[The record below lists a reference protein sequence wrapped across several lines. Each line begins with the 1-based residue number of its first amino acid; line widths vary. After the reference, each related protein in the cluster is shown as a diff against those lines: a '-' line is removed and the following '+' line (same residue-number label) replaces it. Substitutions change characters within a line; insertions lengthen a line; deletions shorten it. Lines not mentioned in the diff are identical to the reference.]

1 MRTHAHAVDL
11 RQVQCKRCIQFKNIK
26 EKTRRLTQK
35 TRKKCLNCSLCSSC
49 ATATWNWKC
58 ALFVHANIRKYNISS
73 IQHMSTIPFVRN
85 PKGNIVYWSQCAT
98 AFDGLFAVNRI
109 AMVCVTWWT
118 LFLFH
123 SHSCTDPTTRIH
135 IFWKWHTFGTSLF
148 HTHTHLRI
156 GFMWHQYT
164 ESVHCKFRLIDL
176 RIKKY
181 SSQCISHE
189 QQIEKQQIFWIKFKV
204 LAAN

>member
-1 MRTHAHAVDL
+1 MRTHTQMHTHTVEL
-11 RQVQCKRCIQFKNIK
+11 RQVQCKRCIQFKNKK

-35 TRKKCLNCSLCSSC
+35 PRKKCLNCSLCSSC

-135 IFWKWHTFGTSLF
+135 IFSKWHTFGTSLF
-148 HTHTHLRI
+148 HTHTHTY
-156 GFMWHQYT
+156 GFYVTPIHWKRALQI
-164 ESVHCKFRLIDL
+164 SIDWL
-176 RIKKY
+176 GNK
-181 SSQCISHE
+181 E
-189 QQIEKQQIFWIKFKV
+189 IFKPVYITRTTNRETTNI
-204 LAAN
+204 LN